1 MGTQITGGVDTH
13 LDVHVAAALD
23 DHGGVLGNARRS
35 TTTATATPRWS
46 IGCVPYGDIA
56 VVGVE
61 GTGSYGAGLTRQ
73 LQSAGMPVV
82 EVDRPNRQRR
92 RRVGKSDTHDAV
104 GAARAA
110 FAGDALGVPKDR
122 DGNVEAI
129 RVLRL
134 ARSSASRDRTK
145 ALNQMR
151 SMVTTA
157 PDELRSQLR
166 GLTIAKLVRTA
177 AGFRPAGRTDVANAY
192 RVALRTLARRIRE
205 LADEIQD
212 LDELLAPLVAETA
225 PEMIETGRCRHRHC
239 RRALVAAGENA
250 NRIRN
255 ERSFARLCGAAPLD
269 ASSGKQQRH
278 RLSRS
283 GDRQA
288 NSALWRIV
296 ITRLSYDAASRQY
309 LQRRCAEGKTTT
321 CGPRRTLCHSGLERP
336 GHGCTPRHS
345 IEGAT
350 VRHDSIQDA
359 QEDISETR
367 AALEEAQQ
375 VLEAAHRARGD
386 GAGA

>member
-23 DHGGVLGNARRS
+23 DHGGLLGTAS
-35 TTTATATPRWS
+35 FATTPVGYRELADWLMS
-46 IGCVPYGDIA
+46 FGEIV

-61 GTGSYGAGLTRQ
+61 GTGSYGAGLTRHLLERGVQ
-73 LQSAGMPVV
+73 VV

-92 RRVGKSDTHDAV
+92 RRAGKSDTHDAV
-104 GAARAA
+104 SAARAA
-110 FAGDALGVPKDR
+110 FAGDALGAPKTR

-129 RVLRL
+129 RVLRI
-134 ARSSASRDRTK
+134 ARTSARRDRTR

-151 SMVTTA
+151 SLVTTA

-166 GLTIAKLVRTA
+166 NLTIPNLVQTA
-177 AGFRPAGRTDVANAY
+177 AGFRPAKRTDVVNAN
-192 RVALRTLARRIRE
+192 RLALKTLARRVLE
-205 LADEIQD
+205 LDDEVD
-212 LDELLAPLVAETA
+212 MLDALLAPLVAETA
-225 PEMIETGRCRHRHC
+225 PEMIERLGVGTDTAG
-239 RRALVAAGENA
+239 ALLVAAGENS

-296 ITRLSYDAASRQY
+296 ITRLSYDPASRHY
-309 LQRRCAEGKTTT
+309 LQRRCAEGKTKTEAIR
-321 CGPRRTLCHSGLERP
+321 CLKRYVARELYACLPHQTLL
-336 GHGCTPRHS
+336 
-345 IEGAT
+345 
-350 VRHDSIQDA
+350 
-359 QEDISETR
+359 
-367 AALEEAQQ
+367 
-375 VLEAAHRARGD
+375 D
-386 GAGA
+386 GT